1 MSTVVRR
8 VRRVGGFGLGV
19 LMAAA
24 VGVLVAPKP
33 VSAHLPYP
41 DPSLPVATR
50 VS

>member
-1 MSTVVRR
+1 
-8 VRRVGGFGLGV
+8 
-19 LMAAA
+19 MAAA